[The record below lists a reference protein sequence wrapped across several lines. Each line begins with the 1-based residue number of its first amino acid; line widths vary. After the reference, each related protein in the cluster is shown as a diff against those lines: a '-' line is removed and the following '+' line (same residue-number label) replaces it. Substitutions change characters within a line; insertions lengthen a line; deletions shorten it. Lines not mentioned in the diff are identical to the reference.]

1 MQRYIFT
8 EKKRQRGRVLALVLL
23 AGMLVALAIQAS
35 PDGPV
40 IPVEDVPQH
49 AGFAGDWQRQFVI
62 GQELALSLDRSM
74 PRGYERIYLWQGG
87 RIVGSL
93 PESPLAQRVRRTLAD
108 GGLVRARIAEVD
120 PLDPAR
126 GLRIRL
132 LFADRS
138 PGRQSG

>member
-8 EKKRQRGRVLALVLL
+8 EKKRQRGRVVALLLL

-35 PDGPV
+35 PDGSV

-49 AGFAGDWQRQFVI
+49 AGFTGDWQRQFVI

-93 PESPLAQRVRRTLAD
+93 P
-108 GGLVRARIAEVD
+108 
-120 PLDPAR
+120 
-126 GLRIRL
+126 
-132 LFADRS
+132 
-138 PGRQSG
+138 